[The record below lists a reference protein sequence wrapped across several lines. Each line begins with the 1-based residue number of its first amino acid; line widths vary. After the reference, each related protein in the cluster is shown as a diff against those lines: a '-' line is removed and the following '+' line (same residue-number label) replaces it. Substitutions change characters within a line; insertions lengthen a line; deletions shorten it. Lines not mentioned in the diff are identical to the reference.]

1 MSHCNQCETRFKF
14 TDVLK
19 ATNPASVK
27 CGGCDERIKS
37 SYLTLVAVLVLFA
50 LVIIPLWTMKLDLGG
65 NEGIIK
71 LMGLGVVGLVFEF
84 GYFYLLAKGTI
95 KSNLTPPK

>member
-37 SYLTLVAVLVLFA
+37 SYLVLVAVIIVFA
-50 LVIIPLWTMKLDLGG
+50 LIIIPLWSMDFNLGANGGMLKLV
-65 NEGIIK
+65 
-71 LMGLGVVGLVFEF
+71 GLGVAGLVFEF

-95 KSNLTPPK
+95 KSNLIINK

>member
-27 CGGCDERIKS
+27 CSGCDERIKS
-37 SYLTLVAVLVLFA
+37 SYLILMGVLVLFA
-50 LVIIPLWTMKLDLGG
+50 LVIIPLWTMKLDLGSDG
-65 NEGIIK
+65 GIIK
-71 LMGLGVVGLVFEF
+71 LIGLGVVGLAFEF
-84 GYFYLLAKGTI
+84 GYFYLLSKGAI
-95 KSNLTPPK
+95 KSNLKTHK